1 MRWAYLFLRIPI
13 GKYLFF
19 TSKNAISDK
28 KASETAR
35 GLWRHWLESASIK
48 MASSALFPNH
58 YKDKE
63 FGTKDDESQSESE
76 GPDGL
81 FISII

>member
-1 MRWAYLFLRIPI
+1 
-13 GKYLFF
+13 
-19 TSKNAISDK
+19 
-28 KASETAR
+28 
-35 GLWRHWLESASIK
+35 